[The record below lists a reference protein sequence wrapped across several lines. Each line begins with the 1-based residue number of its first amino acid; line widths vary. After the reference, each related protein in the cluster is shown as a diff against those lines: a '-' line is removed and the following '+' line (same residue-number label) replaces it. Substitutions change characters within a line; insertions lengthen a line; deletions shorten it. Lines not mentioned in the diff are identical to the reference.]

1 MHGKC
6 LNKSSAISRGMDPL
20 YLCAR
25 CKKKVPHSEIRYSR
39 DGKKLVCKSCY
50 SSQHGGEE
58 EPPLKSYPTPNDP
71 GDRELLEDMDDP
83 SKELSLPEAPLSA
96 RGTAASKRVVPTLA
110 ESVIQRAGSR
120 VTYLCTGCRYKFTI
134 GRTSRIDRKCP
145 YCGNP
150 TLLEVTDVSTD
161 DLVDD
166 Y

>member
-6 LNKSSAISRGMDPL
+6 LNNSSALSPGMDPL

-25 CKKKVPHSEIRYSR
+25 CKRKVPHAEIRYSR

-50 SSQHGGEE
+50 SSRQGAEE
-58 EPPLKSYPTPNDP
+58 EPPHRSYPTPNDP
-71 GDRELLEDMDDP
+71 EDKELLADMDDP
-83 SKELSLPEAPLSA
+83 TQDIALPEAPLSA
-96 RGTAASKRVVPTLA
+96 KGTAASRRVAVAAQADPG
-110 ESVIQRAGSR
+110 SQGSR

-150 TLLEVTDVSTD
+150 ALLEVTDVSTG
-161 DLVDD
+161 DLVDE